1 VLASL
6 TSLLRRFT
14 AGVRETEQGQMV
26 VVAAMVGILG
36 GLCAVGFRLF
46 IQLVSDVAWH
56 QGVYSL
62 EYIAGLPI
70 WWKILAPSIGGLI
83 VGFLVW
89 RLAPESKG
97 HGVPVVMEA
106 VAVHGG
112 RLRPRLVVATTIAS
126 GITIGSGG
134 SVGREGPIVQIG
146 SALGS
151 AIGQWLKLDARRV
164 RTLVGCGAAAGIAAT
179 FNAPVAG
186 ALFAAEL
193 ILGDFGVSQF
203 SPIVVSSVAA
213 TTVSRHF
220 LGAVPAF
227 EIPTYSL
234 ASPYEFFVYVT
245 LGVLAALV
253 AVLFIRVVTMGEDL
267 FERVRL
273 PQPIVTLIGGAI
285 IGVTGIWLPH
295 VYGVGY
301 EVITEALRGNVVW
314 QIMAVLVVVKV
325 FAVAITV
332 GSGGSGG
339 IFAPSLFIGAM
350 LGGSVGSIAH
360 SLVPAITADAGAYA
374 LVGMGAVVAGTTHAP
389 LTAILVIFE
398 LTGDY
403 EIILPLMVAC
413 ILAALLAARLHR
425 TSIYTV
431 KLERRGIDL
440 FGGRAV
446 NLLRHVY
453 VRDIMRKNVVTI
465 APDESVPALVQEFV
479 GHPGD
484 TLFVTERDG
493 TLRGVVA
500 AESLRPIM
508 QNPSSYEGVLIV
520 EDLCSPGAHP
530 RASPDD
536 SLANVMKT
544 LGSYRGEIPVLD
556 GGRLV
561 GVVWPQDV
569 IARYNTEVFMQD
581 MAGTM
586 VEATQ
591 PTHGIGWLPT
601 AGGAAVAEVPVPTS
615 FLGRTIG
622 ELDIRRVFN
631 VSVLL
636 VKHTDRQGRDSL
648 TSVPSAQY
656 RFKSGDVLLAVGA
669 DERLQAIRLGIPP

>member
-1 VLASL
+1 VARSL
-6 TSLLRRFT
+6 THALRRFT
-14 AGVRETEQGQMV
+14 AGVRETEQTQMV
-26 VVAAMVGILG
+26 FVAAMVGILG

-46 IQLVSDVAWH
+46 IRLVSDIAWH
-56 QGVYSL
+56 QGVYTL
-62 EYIAGLPI
+62 DYISGLPI
-70 WWKILAPSIGGLI
+70 WWKILAPSLGGLV

-89 RLAPESKG
+89 RFAPEAKG

-106 VAVHGG
+106 VAVRGG

-151 AIGQWLKLDARRV
+151 AVGQWLKMDARRM

-227 EIPTYSL
+227 EIPAYSL
-234 ASPYEFFVYVT
+234 ASPYEFFIYVA
-245 LGVLAALV
+245 LGILAALV
-253 AVLFIRVVTMGEDL
+253 AVLFIRVVTLSEDL

-273 PQPIVTLIGGAI
+273 PQPVITMIGGTI

-314 QIMAVLVVVKV
+314 QIMAVLVVAKV
-325 FAVAITV
+325 FAVAVTV

-350 LGGSVGSIAH
+350 LGGSVGAVAH
-360 SLVPAITADAGAYA
+360 SIFPAATADAGAYA

-413 ILAALLAARLHR
+413 ILAALLATRLHP

-446 NLLRHVY
+446 NLLRHVF
-453 VRDIMRKNVVTI
+453 VRDVMRPKAVTL
-465 APDESVPALVQEFV
+465 APDDSVITLLGKFV
-479 GHPGD
+479 DHPGN
-484 TLFVTERDG
+484 TLFVTDRDG
-493 TLRGVVA
+493 TLHGVVA
-500 AESLRPIM
+500 AESIRPIM
-508 QNPSSYEGVLIV
+508 QDPTQFEGVLIV
-520 EDLCSPGAHP
+520 EDLCSPDAQP

-544 LGSYRGEIPVLD
+544 LGSYRGEIPVVD
-556 GGRLV
+556 NNRLV

-581 MAGTM
+581 MTGSM
-586 VEATQ
+586 VQATQ
-591 PTHGIGWLPT
+591 PTHAMEWLPNVR
-601 AGGAAVAEVPVPTS
+601 GAAVAEVPVPTS
-615 FLGRTIG
+615 FLGRSIG
-622 ELDIRRVFN
+622 ELDIRRVFS

-648 TSVPSAQY
+648 TSIPTAQY
-656 RFKSGDVLLAVGA
+656 RFKAGDVLLAVGS
-669 DERLQAIRLGIPP
+669 DDRLQAMRLGIPP